1 MPLSVPV
8 RLVHLLQYDAGSASS
23 NMFGDIEDLVL
34 SGKLFSPPSRS
45 SSPVR
50 SRSPSPSPAPW
61 PEAADDFEYDS
72 DAERRAEIEAHIAS
86 QQQQDSIGMG
96 PGRTGVKGVIRDRA
110 EAESLARA
118 KRAEEVRE
126 LNRAM
131 EKASLGGKTWAE
143 EEKERQ
149 AELARLEGAPSIP
162 KSARG
167 GRFGHLREVGVRSF
181 VQAVEEDRDVWVVVH
196 IYDPS
201 LDRCAAVDETLS
213 RLARI
218 YTSTKF
224 LRARAGAIGFASS
237 SGSKPTLKSISS
249 LSGARLPPR
258 RPGATTRRGD
268 SDRDEFFDDDH
279 DDGDDDNDEDGGDDG
294 QWEDDEVDTDVLPT
308 LLVYRGGELVH
319 SWVRVDWEAKQGLEE
334 FLKRHSILTSPRHYG
349 GVTAIRSS
357 GYAEGS
363 DEDDFDDG
371 ELVFGNSDDER

>member
-1 MPLSVPV
+1 M
-8 RLVHLLQYDAGSASS
+8 Y
-23 NMFGDIEDLVL
+23 GDIEDLVL

-50 SRSPSPSPAPW
+50 SRSSSPTRGQW
-61 PEAADDFEYDS
+61 IQKGEDFEYDS

-86 QQQQDSIGMG
+86 QQQQESIGMG
-96 PGRTGVKGVIRDRA
+96 PGRTGVKGVIRDRD

-118 KRAEEVRE
+118 KRASEVRE
-126 LNRAM
+126 LNSAM

-143 EEKERQ
+143 EEKVRL
-149 AELARLEGAPSIP
+149 AELARLEGAPNMP

-167 GRFGHLREVGVRSF
+167 GKFGHLREVGVRSF

-201 LDRCAAVDETLS
+201 LDRCAAVDEILS

-218 YTSTKF
+218 YSSTKF

-237 SGSKPTLKSISS
+237 SSSSSSKPSLGNMSNFGGLSRLSARRPDKSS
-249 LSGARLPPR
+249 LRAVRE
-258 RPGATTRRGD
+258 
-268 SDRDEFFDDDH
+268 RDEIFDDD
-279 DDGDDDNDEDGGDDG
+279 DDENEDDDAENDGDED
-294 QWEDDEVDTDVLPT
+294 QWQDDEVDTDVLPT
-308 LLVYRGGELVH
+308 LLVYRGGDLVH

-334 FLKRHSILTSPRHYG
+334 LLKRHGVLTTQRHYG
-349 GVTAIRSS
+349 GVTAN
-357 GYAEGS
+357 YDDGS
-363 DEDDFDDG
+363 DDEDYDDG

>member
-1 MPLSVPV
+1 M
-8 RLVHLLQYDAGSASS
+8 Y
-23 NMFGDIEDLVL
+23 GDIEDLVL

-50 SRSPSPSPAPW
+50 SRSPSPSRAPW
-61 PEAADDFEYDS
+61 IKEDEDFEYDS

-118 KRAEEVRE
+118 KRAEEIKE

-143 EEKERQ
+143 EEKERL
-149 AELARLEGAPSIP
+149 AELARLEGGPSIP
-162 KSARG
+162 KSRT

-181 VQAVEEDRDVWVVVH
+181 VQAVEEDPDVWVVVH

-201 LDRCAAVDETLS
+201 LDRCAAIDETLS
-213 RLARI
+213 RLART
-218 YTSTKF
+218 YPSTKF

-237 SGSKPTLKSISS
+237 SGSKQSLGSASS
-249 LSGARLPPR
+249 FGLSRIPARRL
-258 RPGATTRRGD
+258 GVTTRSRAQD
-268 SDRDEFFDDDH
+268 KDEFFDDDH
-279 DDGDDDNDEDGGDDG
+279 DEDGEDEDDADEGDDA

-308 LLVYRGGELVH
+308 ILVYRGGQLVH

-334 FLKRHSILTSPRHYG
+334 FLKRHSILTSSRHYG
-349 GVTAIRSS
+349 GATASN
-357 GYAEGS
+357 GQYS
-363 DEDDFDDG
+363 DDDDFDDG
-371 ELVFGNSDDER
+371 DLVFGNSDDER

>member
-1 MPLSVPV
+1 M
-8 RLVHLLQYDAGSASS
+8 Y
-23 NMFGDIEDLVL
+23 GDIEDLVL

-45 SSPVR
+45 NSPVR

-61 PEAADDFEYDS
+61 PKQSDDFDYDS

-86 QQQQDSIGMG
+86 QQQQESIGMG

-118 KRAEEVRE
+118 KRAEEVKD

-143 EEKERQ
+143 EEKERL
-149 AELARLEGAPSIP
+149 AERARLEGDASLP
-162 KSARG
+162 KSSRPG
-167 GRFGHLREVGVRSF
+167 TFGHLREVGVRSF
-181 VQAVEEDRDVWVVVH
+181 VQAVEEDPDVWVVVH

-201 LDRCAAVDETLS
+201 LDRCATIDEILS

-218 YTSTKF
+218 YSSTKF
-224 LRARAGAIGFASS
+224 LRARAGAIGFACS
-237 SGSKPTLKSISS
+237 SGSKPS
-249 LSGARLPPR
+249 LSNASSFGLSRLPARTLSANPQ
-258 RPGATTRRGD
+258 RGLQE
-268 SDRDEFFDDDH
+268 RDELFDDH
-279 DDGDDDNDEDGGDDG
+279 EDDDDDDDDDDVDDG

-319 SWVRVDWEAKQGLEE
+319 TWIRVDWEAKQGLEE
-334 FLKRHSILTSPRHYG
+334 FLKRHNVLTSPRHFGGARTYG
-349 GVTAIRSS
+349 HDQDD
-357 GYAEGS
+357 
-363 DEDDFDDG
+363 DEYDDG